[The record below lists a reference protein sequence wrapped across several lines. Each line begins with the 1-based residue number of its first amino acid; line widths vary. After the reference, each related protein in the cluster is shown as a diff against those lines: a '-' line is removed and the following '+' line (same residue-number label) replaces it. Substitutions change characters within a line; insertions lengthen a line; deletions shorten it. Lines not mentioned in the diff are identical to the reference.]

1 MAILDIFNSTFII
14 TLILFIVAFGGLFMY
29 MNDRFREKNAQLTSI
44 MHTVK
49 EISENFEQLKS
60 ATSHTQSYVT
70 NNPSNT
76 IQTHILDNNSLINVS
91 DTSVASHM
99 SDDETDYETDDET
112 DDETDYETD
121 DETDDEISDE
131 QIKTIIINS
140 QNYNIDEDENKDV
153 NLNEDENKDIN
164 LDIDTEI
171 VMDNIE
177 DKIDIIGNQSSPS
190 LTDNQVKEKTLDMTT
205 DISIDPLLETKPEI
219 ETENTTINS
228 NDIPLKKMTVSDLRN
243 LYRNK
248 FPESSIDVSKLAKS
262 EIIKIFSK

>member
-99 SDDETDYETDDET
+99 S